1 MTVASNNDRR
11 MCMGYLSSLAN
22 DNDRVCETSGMVRE
36 PAPHCQPLTRPFDRS
51 SPFTD
56 TAYATTKL
64 VS

>member
-1 MTVASNNDRR
+1 
-11 MCMGYLSSLAN
+11 MGYLSSLAN

-56 TAYATTKL
+56 SAYATTKL